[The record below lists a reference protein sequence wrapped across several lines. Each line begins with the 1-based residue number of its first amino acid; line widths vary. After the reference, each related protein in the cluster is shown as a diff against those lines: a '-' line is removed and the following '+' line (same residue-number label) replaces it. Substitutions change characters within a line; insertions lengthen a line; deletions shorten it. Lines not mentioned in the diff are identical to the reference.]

1 MQLGCLLVKSHV
13 FPHYGGN
20 HFFQLYKF
28 GLFCS
33 LQKEV
38 LCLDA
43 VQENILTEY
52 RERNNSMLNLSFFWT
67 SKIKCIKNNNLLN
80 LMSYIV
86 WFMGNENRISTKRI
100 TPLGSTEDRELAH
113 EMNQDPHESVLQVL
127 EQKGVLQPTL
137 DPPF

>member
-20 HFFQLYKF
+20 HFFQFCKF

-127 EQKGVLQPTL
+127 ERKGVLQPTL